1 MQKHPIMKIISK
13 YRLPFIWTE
22 KSRKPH
28 LRLNPITISP
38 LIVCAVILSCTGTPK
53 NRTSKDKS
61 LKDTFS
67 NDFLI
72 GAAINGRIIDRTDS
86 LSAKLVKKEF
96 NSITAENI
104 MKSMNIHPQR
114 DSFNFEMADKFVS
127 LGEKYDMSI
136 HGHTLI
142 WHSQLSPWFGTIED
156 SLEFATATEKH
167 VKDLAQYFKGKL
179 NSWDVV
185 NEALNEDGTLRNS
198 IFLKKMGEE
207 YLVSAFKWTAEI
219 DPSADLYYNDY
230 NMTNPDKRQ
239 GAIRM
244 VKKIKEQGGKVDGI
258 GMQGHWHL
266 NSPSLEEIEQSIL
279 DYSALGVKV
288 AITELDVS
296 VLPNPWDLE
305 GAEISQNF
313 ENNEEMN
320 PYAEGLPDSV
330 QVQLANRYK
339 DIFDIF
345 LKHKDKI
352 SRVTFWGVND
362 GASWLNGF
370 PIRGR
375 TNYPL
380 LFDRDLKP
388 KAAYDSIIALRKRFD
403 QQPLAN

>member
-1 MQKHPIMKIISK
+1 MNVTSK
-13 YRLPFIWTE
+13 NGLPFIWLG
-22 KSRKPH
+22 KSKKLH
-28 LRLNPITISP
+28 INLNPINISLFIICN
-38 LIVCAVILSCTGTPK
+38 LIILSCSDTPVK
-53 NRTSKDKS
+53 NTASKES

-67 NDFLI
+67 KDFYI
-72 GAAINGRIIDRTDS
+72 GVALNGRIIDQTDS
-86 LSAKLVKKEF
+86 LSLDVVKKEF

-104 MKSMNIHPQR
+104 MKSMIIHPQR
-114 DSFNFEMADKFVS
+114 DSFNFEMADKFVA
-127 LGEKYDMSI
+127 LGEKYDMFI

-142 WHSQLSPWFGTIED
+142 WHSQLSPWFSTIED
-156 SLEFATATEKH
+156 SLEFSTATEKH
-167 VKDLAQYFKGKL
+167 IKDLTQYFKGKVD
-179 NSWDVV
+179 SWDVV
-185 NEALNEDGTLRNS
+185 NEALNEDGTLRKS
-198 IFLKKMGEE
+198 IFLEKMGED
-207 YLVSAFKWTAEI
+207 YLTSAFKWTAEV
-219 DPSADLYYNDY
+219 DPNADLYYNDY
-230 NMTNPDKRQ
+230 NMTNPNKRQ

-288 AITELDVS
+288 AITELDIS

-313 ENNEEMN
+313 ENNEGMN
-320 PYAEGLPDSV
+320 PYSNGLPDSV

-339 DIFDIF
+339 DIFNIF

-352 SRVTFWGVND
+352 SRVTFWGLSD
-362 GASWLNGF
+362 GQSWLNGF

-388 KAAYDSIIALRKRFD
+388 KAAYDSIIALKERFD

>member
-1 MQKHPIMKIISK
+1 MKVTLKHEQLVIRLGKSK
-13 YRLPFIWTE
+13 
-22 KSRKPH
+22 K
-28 LRLNPITISP
+28 LRINRNPINVSL
-38 LIVCAVILSCTGTPK
+38 LIICNLIILSCSDAPK
-53 NRTSKDKS
+53 KS
-61 LKDTFS
+61 IPSTECLKDTFS
-67 NDFLI
+67 KDFYI
-72 GAAINGRIIDRTDS
+72 GVALNGRIIDQADS
-86 LSAKLVKKEF
+86 LSLNVVKKEF

-104 MKSMNIHPQR
+104 MKSMIIHPQR
-114 DSFNFEMADKFVS
+114 DSFNFEMADKFVA
-127 LGEKYDMSI
+127 LGEKYDMFI

-142 WHSQLSPWFGTIED
+142 WHSQLSPWFSTIED
-156 SLEFATATEKH
+156 SLEFSTATEKH
-167 VKDLAQYFKGKL
+167 IKDLAQHFKGKVD
-179 NSWDVV
+179 SWDVV
-185 NEALNEDGTLRNS
+185 NEALNEDGTLRKS
-198 IFLKKMGEE
+198 IFLEKMGED
-207 YLVSAFKWTAEI
+207 YLTSVFKWTAEV
-219 DPSADLYYNDY
+219 DPKADLYYNDY
-230 NMTNPDKRQ
+230 NMTNPEKRQ

-313 ENNEEMN
+313 ENNEGMN
-320 PYAEGLPDSV
+320 PYSNGLPDSV

-339 DIFDIF
+339 DIFNIF

-352 SRVTFWGVND
+352 SRVTFWGLSD
-362 GASWLNGF
+362 GQSWLNGF

-388 KAAYDSIIALRKRFD
+388 KAAYDSIIALKKRFD

>member
-1 MQKHPIMKIISK
+1 MKVTSK
-13 YRLPFIWTE
+13 NGLPFIWSG
-22 KSRKPH
+22 KSKK
-28 LRLNPITISP
+28 LTVNLNPLNISL
-38 LIVCAVILSCTGTPK
+38 LIICNFIILSCSDAPKKNTPG
-53 NRTSKDKS
+53 NKS

-67 NDFLI
+67 QDFYI
-72 GAAINGRIIDRTDS
+72 GVALNGRIIDQTDS
-86 LSAKLVKKEF
+86 LSLNVVKKEF

-104 MKSMNIHPQR
+104 MKSMIIHPQR
-114 DSFNFEMADKFVS
+114 DSFNFEMADKFVA
-127 LGEKYDMSI
+127 LGEKYDMFI

-142 WHSQLSPWFGTIED
+142 WHSQLSPWFSTIED
-156 SLEFATATEKH
+156 SLEFSTATEKH
-167 VKDLAQYFKGKL
+167 VKDLTQHFKGKVD
-179 NSWDVV
+179 SWDVV

-198 IFLKKMGEE
+198 IFLEKMGED
-207 YLVSAFKWTAEI
+207 YLTSAFKWTAEV
-219 DPSADLYYNDY
+219 DQDADLYYNDY
-230 NMTNPDKRQ
+230 NMTNPDKRK

-313 ENNEEMN
+313 ENNEGMN
-320 PYAEGLPDSV
+320 PYSSGLPDSV

-339 DIFDIF
+339 DIFNIF

-352 SRVTFWGVND
+352 SRVTFWGLSD
-362 GASWLNGF
+362 GQSWLNNF

-388 KAAYDSIIALRKRFD
+388 KAAYDSIIALKERFD
-403 QQPLAN
+403 QKPLPN

>member
-1 MQKHPIMKIISK
+1 MKVTTK
-13 YRLPFIWTE
+13 YGLLFIWPV
-22 KSRKPH
+22 KFNR
-28 LRLNPITISP
+28 LRFKINPITVSL
-38 LIVCAVILSCTGTPK
+38 LIICNFIIFGCSETPK
-53 NRTSKDKS
+53 KSTPEVRSLQDAFSKD
-61 LKDTFS
+61 FYV
-67 NDFLI
+67 
-72 GAAINGRIIDRTDS
+72 GVAINGRIIDQTDS
-86 LSAKLVKKEF
+86 LSLNVVKKEF

-104 MKSMNIHPQR
+104 MKSMNIHPKR

-127 LGEKYDMSI
+127 LGEEYDMFI

-142 WHSQLSPWFGTIED
+142 WHSQLSPWFSTIED
-156 SLEFATATEKH
+156 SLEFATATKKH
-167 VKDLAQYFKGKL
+167 VKDLAQHFRGKVD
-179 NSWDVV
+179 SWDVV

-207 YLVSAFKWTAEI
+207 YLPSAFKWTAEV
-219 DPSADLYYNDY
+219 DPNADLYYNDY

-239 GAIRM
+239 GAISM

-313 ENNEEMN
+313 ENNERMN
-320 PYAEGLPDSV
+320 PYTKGLPDSV

-339 DIFDIF
+339 DIFNIF
-345 LKHKDKI
+345 LKHRDKI
-352 SRVTFWGVND
+352 SRVTFWGLGD
-362 GASWLNGF
+362 GQSWLNGF

-380 LFDRDLKP
+380 LFDRDLRP
-388 KAAYDSIIALRKRFD
+388 KAAYDSIMALKERFD
-403 QQPLAN
+403 QQPLANQSK

>member
-1 MQKHPIMKIISK
+1 MIHGQKSK
-13 YRLPFIWTE
+13 HFIFGRLINESLFRAIP
-22 KSRKPH
+22 
-28 LRLNPITISP
+28 LP
-38 LIVCAVILSCTGTPK
+38 LILSMLLFSLIIGCSGTPK
-53 NRTSKDKS
+53 NSTSKDKS

-72 GAAINGRIIDRTDS
+72 GVAINARVIDRTDS
-86 LSAKLVKKEF
+86 LSANLVKKEF

-167 VKDLAQYFKGKL
+167 VKGLAQYFKGKVD
-179 NSWDVV
+179 SWDVV

-207 YLVSAFKWTAEI
+207 YLVSAFKWTSEV
-219 DPSADLYYNDY
+219 DTSADLYYNDY

-239 GAIRM
+239 GVIRM

-266 NSPSLEEIEQSIL
+266 NSPSLKEIEQSIL

-313 ENNEEMN
+313 ENNKEMN
-320 PYAEGLPDSV
+320 PYTEGLPDSV

-339 DIFDIF
+339 DIFNIF

-388 KAAYDSIIALRKRFD
+388 KAAYDSIIALRNRFE